1 MQDTKNQ
8 IRSSKQYL
16 NEKDQKSKKYDL
28 EDRTLKFSKD
38 VRDWLKNVPK
48 SISNFEYSK
57 QLVRSSAS
65 VGANYIEAN
74 ESLGKKD
81 FTMRIKISRKEAKES
96 KYWLELIEVDNGSF
110 SEEQKLKLIKE
121 ALELIMIF
129 SAIMRKTQ

>member
-1 MQDTKNQ
+1 MQDVKNQ
-8 IRSSKQYL
+8 IRNSKQYL
-16 NEKDQKSKKYDL
+16 NEKNQKSKKYDL

-38 VRDWLKNVPK
+38 VRDWVKNVPK
-48 SISNFEYSK
+48 SISNFEYIK

-96 KYWLELIEVDNGSF
+96 KYWLELIEVDDGSF
-110 SEEQKLKLIKE
+110 LEEQKLKLTKE
-121 ALELIMIF
+121 ALELVMIF
-129 SAIMRKTQ
+129 SAIMRKMQ